1 MNDLN
6 HCREC
11 ELAMELRELDLNLLL
26 VFDHMLKHKRVSEV
40 AGKLGL
46 SQPAI
51 SNALARLRRHL
62 GDELFLRTPRGMEP
76 TPFASQLAE
85 PVAYAMDA
93 LHTALNQ
100 QLLFDPAASTR
111 RFTIAM
117 TDIGEIY
124 FTPPLMELL
133 ARTAPGVTI
142 STVRNTAVNLRDEM
156 EAGRVDLAIGL
167 LPQLKTGIFQRRLFL
182 QRYVCI
188 FGQKHPLARKRGLS
202 LKDFCEAEHVLV
214 QAEGTGHGRADDV
227 IAAQGIAR
235 HVRLT
240 VPHFVA
246 VGHIL
251 SSTTM
256 IATVPERL
264 AQSIAAPFGLIWR
277 PHPVALPEVAINMV
291 WHAKFQRDPASQWLR
306 ATVFGKFAGP

>member
-1 MNDLN
+1 
-6 HCREC
+6 
-11 ELAMELRELDLNLLL
+11 MELRDIDLNLLL
-26 VFDHMLKHKRVSEV
+26 IFDHMLKEKRVSKV
-40 AGKLGL
+40 AENLGL

-51 SNALARLRRHL
+51 SNGLRRLRRLL

-76 TPFASQLAE
+76 TPFASELAQ
-85 PVAYAMDA
+85 PVAYAMGA
-93 LHTALNQ
+93 LRTALNQ
-100 QLLFDPAASTR
+100 QLAFDPATSTR
-111 RFTIAM
+111 SFTIAM
-117 TDIGEIY
+117 TDIGEVY
-124 FTPPLMELL
+124 FTPPLMDLL
-133 ARTAPGVTI
+133 SRAAPGVTI
-142 STVRNTAVNLRDEM
+142 STLRNTAVNLRDEM

-182 QRYVCI
+182 QRYVCL
-188 FGQKHPLARKRGLS
+188 FAKEHPLARKRSLS
-202 LKDFCEAEHVLV
+202 LKEFCGAEHVLV
-214 QAEGTGHGRADDV
+214 KAVGTGHGKADDV

-251 SSTTM
+251 RSTRM

-264 AQSIAAPFGLIWR
+264 AQSIAEPFGLVWR

-291 WHAKFQRDPASQWLR
+291 WHAKFQRDPANQWLR
-306 ATVFGKFAGP
+306 GILFDKFADA

>member
-1 MNDLN
+1 
-6 HCREC
+6 
-11 ELAMELRELDLNLLL
+11 MELQDIDLNLLL
-26 VFDHMLKHKRVSEV
+26 VFDRLLKHKRVSDV
-40 AGKLGL
+40 AESLGL

-51 SNALARLRRHL
+51 SNALARLRRLL

-76 TPFASQLAE
+76 TPFASDLAE
-85 PVAYAMDA
+85 PVAQAMNG
-93 LHTALNQ
+93 LHAALNQ
-100 QLLFDPAASTR
+100 SHVFDPGTSTR

-124 FTPPLMELL
+124 FMPPLMELL
-133 ARTAPGVTI
+133 SRTAPGVTI
-142 STVRNTAVNLRDEM
+142 STVRNTTVNLRDEM

-167 LPQLKTGIFQRRLFL
+167 LPRLKTGIFQRRLFM

-188 FGQKHPLARKRGLS
+188 FGGEHPLARKRSVS
-202 LKDFCEAEHVLV
+202 LKDFCAADHVLV
-214 QAEGTGHGRADDV
+214 EAVGTGHGKADEAM
-227 IAAQGIAR
+227 AAQGIVR

-251 SSTTM
+251 SSTRM

-264 AQSIAAPFGLIWR
+264 AQSIAEPFGLVWR
-277 PHPVALPEVAINMV
+277 PHPVALPEIAINMV
-291 WHAKFQRDPASQWLR
+291 WHAKFQRDPGNQWLR
-306 ATVFGKFAGP
+306 GILFDKFMDP

>member
-1 MNDLN
+1 
-6 HCREC
+6 
-11 ELAMELRELDLNLLL
+11 MELRDLDLNLLL
-26 VFDHMLKHKRVSEV
+26 VFDRLLKDKRVSDV
-40 AGKLGL
+40 AGSLGV

-51 SNALARLRRHL
+51 SNALARLRRLL

-76 TPFASQLAE
+76 TPFASELAE
-85 PVAYAMDA
+85 PVAYALGA

-100 QLLFDPAASTR
+100 RLVFDPAASTR

-124 FTPPLMELL
+124 FTPPLMDWLSR
-133 ARTAPGVTI
+133 AAPGVTI
-142 STVRNTAVNLRDEM
+142 STVRNTAVNLHDEM

-167 LPQLKTGIFQRRLFL
+167 LPRLKTGIFQRRLFL

-188 FGQKHPLARKRGLS
+188 FAGEHPLARKRSLS
-202 LKDFCEAEHVLV
+202 LKDFCGADHVLV
-214 QAEGTGHGRADDV
+214 KAEGTGHGRADDAM
-227 IAAQGIAR
+227 AAQGITR
-235 HVRLT
+235 RVRLT

-251 SSTTM
+251 RSTRM

-264 AQSIAAPFGLIWR
+264 AQRIAEPFGLVWR
-277 PHPVALPEVAINMV
+277 AHPVALPEIAINMV
-291 WHAKFQRDPASQWLR
+291 WHAKFQRDAGNQWLR
-306 ATVFGKFAGP
+306 AALFDKFVDA

>member
-1 MNDLN
+1 
-6 HCREC
+6 
-11 ELAMELRELDLNLLL
+11 MELRDIDLNLLL
-26 VFDHMLKHKRVSEV
+26 VFEHMLKEKRVSDV
-40 AGKLGL
+40 AESLGL

-51 SNALARLRRHL
+51 SNALRRLRRLL

-76 TPFASQLAE
+76 TPFASGLAQ
-85 PVAYAMDA
+85 PVAYAMGA
-93 LHTALNQ
+93 LRTALNQ
-100 QLLFDPAASTR
+100 QLVFDPATSTR

-124 FTPPLMELL
+124 FTPPLMDLL
-133 ARTAPGVTI
+133 SRAAPGVTI
-142 STVRNTAVNLRDEM
+142 STVRNTAVNLRDEL

-182 QRYVCI
+182 QRYVCL
-188 FGQKHPLARKRGLS
+188 FAQEHPLARKRSLS
-202 LKDFCEAEHVLV
+202 LKDFSSAEHVLV
-214 QAEGTGHGRADDV
+214 KAEGTGHGRADDV

-235 HVRLT
+235 PVRLT

-251 SSTTM
+251 RSTRM

-264 AQSIAAPFGLIWR
+264 AQSIAEPFGLVWR

-291 WHAKFQRDPASQWLR
+291 WHAKFQRDPANQWLR
-306 ATVFGKFAGP
+306 GILFDKFADA